1 MFYAGAT
8 NVPLSIKLEEAND
21 LLFRLVHADVKYILV
36 SYNAENISVFSEK
49 HVNVFGETCT

>member
-1 MFYAGAT
+1 MFYAGAI

-36 SYNAENISVFSEK
+36 SGNQLKRYGLSWIN
-49 HVNVFGETCT
+49 CL

>member
-21 LLFRLVHADVKYILV
+21 
-36 SYNAENISVFSEK
+36 SYSASS
-49 HVNVFGETCT
+49 TPT